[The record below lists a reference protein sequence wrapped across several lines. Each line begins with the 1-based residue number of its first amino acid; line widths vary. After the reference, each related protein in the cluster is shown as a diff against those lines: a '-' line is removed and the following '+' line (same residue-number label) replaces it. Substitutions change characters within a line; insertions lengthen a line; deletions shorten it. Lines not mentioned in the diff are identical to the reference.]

1 MKLRPTDE
9 TGVETDERRGVEVD
23 GRTLLARESALANT
37 MQGAPPRL
45 GTDPRR
51 GAKDV
56 LEQGSHVGRYM
67 ILEWVGEGGMGVV
80 YAAYDPQLDRKV
92 ALKLVIGAS
101 PELTSSQRLL
111 REAQALAR
119 LAHPNVV
126 SVHDVGEVD
135 GQLFIAMEFVEGQTL
150 GAWAKADRSVE
161 ERLAVL
167 RAAGRG
173 LAAAHAGDL
182 LHRDFK
188 PENVMVG
195 DDGRARVMD
204 FGLARTGG
212 SQEDFEATLEVRPSE
227 DTGERRSVEAMR
239 AATVSVP
246 GVGDGRAS
254 ALATDMTRTGAMMGT
269 PAYMAPELFLDGKS
283 DARSDQYAFFVV
295 VFEVLY
301 GAHPYEVKSLAQLI
315 VRAEEG
321 APVTVPVDPR
331 VPGTVRRAI
340 ERGLSADPDERFT
353 DMDDALL
360 ALRGDSGQGTRRRAS
375 AVGVVAL
382 IAGLSW
388 FSWLSAAGTTDP
400 CAAAAE
406 AATRSWD
413 EQARASIRAAF
424 EATEAPFAAPTGER
438 AIDALDRV
446 GSSHAALR
454 RRVCEA
460 THVEA
465 TQSAALLDRRME
477 CLDARRLR
485 FESMISVLGQADVEV
500 AKNALEAISQ
510 LPPASECMLITSGEE
525 LRPPPRP
532 ELEAEVTRLRKV
544 IARAHAQLDAGAPLV
559 ALGSL
564 EGEEEAIARV
574 DYLPLTAEFAHVHA
588 VVLRATVGSSVTNFI
603 GALALSLELGDD
615 ELSFH
620 NLGELIPAATLAEDW
635 QAAEHWLTLTEAVV
649 ARRGDR
655 LADRIAIERKRAR
668 IKISAGERHQA
679 QEHIERALELQR
691 ELDPEDILALARIHR
706 DAGDNYTGLGQM
718 TEAERHYEE
727 TLAAY
732 RRHLG
737 EDHPSLAGIY
747 LGLGRVARIRGD
759 YDRAIA
765 SLDRGVEI
773 TRRAYG
779 SESPALGNLYGELAV
794 VLTALERF
802 DEAEDYFQRVL
813 GFYENVPG
821 SALAYNGTL
830 GNYGAMLWFA
840 GRYEDALVP
849 QRELVRLYLASP
861 DAPPLAL
868 GMAEGNL
875 ASTLSSLGRHDESVA
890 LHRLA
895 LSKFES
901 VLTQDDPTL
910 AVAYFDQSMP
920 LLALGRFDEALAVLE
935 RAESIYA
942 GKGADGDPAQLA
954 DVRVTMVEAL
964 RPEEITANRE
974 RAEALAEA
982 VFATLPELGPRGASF
997 VERLR
1002 AAGIS
1007 APTEL

>member
-1 MKLRPTDE
+1 MELRPTDE
-9 TGVETDERRGVEVD
+9 TGVEADETRGIDAD
-23 GRTLLARESALANT
+23 GRTWLARESALANT
-37 MQGAPPRL
+37 IQGAPEKL
-45 GTDPRR
+45 GAPPRR

-56 LEQGSHVGRYM
+56 LEQGAHVGRYM

-126 SVHDVGEVD
+126 SVHDVGEVH

-150 GAWAKADRSVE
+150 GAWARAERSVE

-195 DDGRARVMD
+195 EDGRVRVMD
-204 FGLARTGG
+204 FGLARSG
-212 SQEDFEATLEVRPSE
+212 SSHEDFEVTLEVEASA
-227 DTGERRSVEAMR
+227 DLGERRSVEDVR
-239 AATVSVP
+239 TATVSVA
-246 GVGDGRAS
+246 GVGDGRVS
-254 ALATDMTRTGAMMGT
+254 ALATNMTRTGAMMGT
-269 PAYMAPELFLDGKS
+269 PAYMAPELFLNGKS
-283 DARSDQYAFFVV
+283 DARSDQYAYFVV

-301 GAHPYEVKSLAQLI
+301 GAHPYEAKSLGQLL

-321 APVTVPVDPR
+321 AAVTVPVDPR
-331 VPGTVRRAI
+331 VPGAVRRAI
-340 ERGLSADPDERFT
+340 ERGLSADPDERFA

-360 ALRGDSGQGTRRRAS
+360 ALREDRGQGSGRRAS

-424 EATEAPFAAPTGER
+424 GATEAPFATPTGER
-438 AIDALDRV
+438 AIEALDRV

-485 FESMISVLGQADVEV
+485 FESMISVLGQADLEV
-500 AKNALEAISQ
+500 AKNALEAISE

-525 LRPPPRP
+525 LRPPPPP

-544 IARAHAQLDAGAPLV
+544 IARAHAQLDAGTPQV
-559 ALGSL
+559 ALRSL

-574 DYLPLTAEFAHVHA
+574 DYLPLTAEFANVQA
-588 VVLRATVGSSVTNFI
+588 IALQSATGGSATDFI

-615 ELSFH
+615 ELNFR
-620 NLGELIPAATLAEDW
+620 NMGELIPAATLAEDW
-635 QAAEHWLTLTEAVV
+635 EAAEHWLTLTEAVV

-655 LADRIAIERKRAR
+655 LADRIILERKTAR
-668 IKISAGERHQA
+668 IKRSAGERLQA
-679 QEHIERALELQR
+679 QEHIELALDLQR
-691 ELDPEDILALARIHR
+691 ELDPEDTLALGTLHL
-706 DAGDNYTGLGQM
+706 DAGHNYTALGQM
-718 TEAERHYEE
+718 TEAERHFEE
-727 TLAAY
+727 ALVAY

-737 EDHPSLAGIY
+737 EDHPSLAEIY

-765 SLDRGVEI
+765 SLERGVEM

-779 SESPALGNLYGELAV
+779 SESRALGNLYGEIAV

-802 DEAEDYFQRVL
+802 DEAEGYFQRVL
-813 GFYENVPG
+813 GLYEGDPG

-849 QRELVRLYLASP
+849 QRELVRLYLANP
-861 DAPPLAL
+861 DAPPLAI

-875 ASTLSSLGRHDESVA
+875 ASTLSSLDRHEESLA
-890 LHRLA
+890 LHRSALA
-895 LSKFES
+895 RFES
-901 VLTQDDPTL
+901 VLTRDDPTL
-910 AVAYFDQSMP
+910 AVAHFDQSMP
-920 LLALGRFDEALAVLE
+920 LLALERFEEALAVLE

-942 GKGADGDPAQLA
+942 RKRADGDPAQLA

-964 RPEEITANRE
+964 RPESIPANRE
-974 RAEALAEA
+974 RAQALAEA
-982 VFATLPELGPRGASF
+982 VFAELPQLGPRGADF

-1007 APTEL
+1007 PAEL